1 MEEIGSKA
9 KTIRELL
16 KGVKYSVDSYQREY
30 KWQDRQIRELIQD
43 LSDGF
48 LSDYRPEH
56 ERKQVA
62 KYGKYF
68 LGSIIISRKDE
79 SNFIVDGQ
87 QRLTS
92 LTLLLIFARNL
103 QREST
108 VRVSI
113 DEMIYSEQYG
123 TKSFNLTVDERQS
136 CMEALFEQQPFDD
149 TDKSESVRNIVA
161 RYRDIEDMFPEELAA
176 AALPYFI
183 DWLIENVYLVEI
195 RAASDDDA
203 YTIFETMN
211 DRGLPLTPTE
221 MLKGF
226 LLNNIDETNKRNQAN
241 SFWKARIQELV
252 EYGKEADADCFKTWL
267 RSQYATKI
275 RERKEG
281 AKPEDF
287 DRIGTEFHRW
297 FREHFKDVLL
307 LNSSG
312 DFYRFIE
319 RDFDF
324 YSHQFI
330 RVMRASTE
338 LVANLEHILF
348 NAHHGFTLQNLL
360 LLASLRPGD
369 PEEVV
374 VKKLRSVAVFVNILI
389 TRRIWNFKSIDYST
403 MQYAMFN
410 AQKDIRGLEP
420 IPLAQRLTEMLSK
433 QELSFSTLGDRLYMH
448 QQNRKQLHRILA
460 RIADYVER
468 GSGNSPRYLDYVGDT
483 GSNRYEVEH
492 IWANRPDR
500 HTDEFDHPNDFL
512 EYRNRIGGLLLLPK
526 KFNASY
532 GDLPYEEKLSLY
544 NSGQQTLL
552 ARSLHDAC
560 YTHNPGFIQFMER
573 SGLNFKGHPQF
584 KKADL
589 DARGQLYVK
598 VAERIWNPDQ
608 LLVEVGS

>member
-1 MEEIGSKA
+1 VEEIGSKA

-62 KYGKYF
+62 RYGKYF

-92 LTLLLIFARNL
+92 LTLLLIYLRNL
-103 QREST
+103 QKERADK
-108 VRVSI
+108 VNI
-113 DEMIYSEQYG
+113 DEMIFSEQYG

-136 CMEALFEQQPFDD
+136 CMEALFEEQPFDD
-149 TDKSESVRNIVA
+149 TDRSESVRNILA
-161 RYRDIEDMFPEELAA
+161 RYRDIEDMYPVALAE

-183 DWLIENVYLVEI
+183 DWMIENVFLVEI

-211 DRGLPLTPTE
+211 DRGLPLSPTE

-226 LLNNIDETNKRNQAN
+226 LLANIDETNKRNQAN
-241 SFWKARIQELV
+241 TFWKGRIQELV
-252 EYGKEADADCFKTWL
+252 EHGKEADADCFKTWL

-297 FREHFKDVLL
+297 FREHVKDVLQ
-307 LNSSG
+307 LNCSD
-312 DFYRFIE
+312 DFFRFID

-324 YSHQFI
+324 YSRQFI
-330 RVMRASTE
+330 TVMRASTE
-338 LVANLEHILF
+338 SVPELEHILY

-360 LLASLRPGD
+360 LLAPLRPSD
-369 PEEVV
+369 SEATVL
-374 VKKLRSVAVFVNILI
+374 KKLRLVALYVNILI
-389 TRRIWNFKSIDYST
+389 AKRIWNFKSIDYST

-410 AQKDIRGLEP
+410 AEKDIRSLEP
-420 IPLAQRLTEMLSK
+420 VPLAHRLAELLSK
-433 QELSFSTLGDRLYMH
+433 QELTFSTLCDRLYMH

-460 RIADYVER
+460 RIADYIER
-468 GSGNSPRYLDYVGDT
+468 ESGNPPRYLEYVLDT

-492 IWANRPDR
+492 VWANRPDR

-526 KFNASY
+526 KFNASF
-532 GDLPYEEKLSLY
+532 GDLPYSEKVKLY
-544 NSGQQTLL
+544 NTCQTLL
-552 ARSLHDAC
+552 ARSLHEGC
-560 YTHNPGFIQFMER
+560 YTHNPGFIQFIER
-573 SGLNFKGHPQF
+573 TGLPFVGHSQF

-598 VAERIWNPDQ
+598 IAERIWDPDQ
-608 LLVEVGS
+608 LLAEVR